1 MRTRNIGSLARK
13 VADLAERARKNALL
27 PAEIMGGTF
36 TITNI
41 GQYNNLTGTPIINLP
56 EAAILAVGTIA
67 KKPWAVKT
75 GDAYGLAVRDIIMLS
90 LTYDHRV
97 IDGALGGSFLS
108 RIARNLENFD
118 TGINTANS

>member
-1 MRTRNIGSLARK
+1 
-13 VADLAERARKNALL
+13 
-27 PAEIMGGTF
+27 
-36 TITNI
+36 
-41 GQYNNLTGTPIINLP
+41 
-56 EAAILAVGTIA
+56 LAVGTIA

-75 GDAYGLAVRDIIMLS
+75 GDVYGLAVRDIVMLS

-108 RIARNLENFD
+108 RIARNLENYN